1 MSGIRGL
8 PTCIYTHYPLHARVV
23 LRFYRMKHKD
33 GEQVPSG
40 HRVSTIK
47 KNGKKKKKGKKRRKR
62 RRRRRKGREKMK
74 SYSLSLVGSKP
85 RANLSATYF
94 YSFCRQPT
102 VICIRQFSDWSLKI
116 FMADRDMEEI
126 SNGNWDVAS
135 SFDFHFRFLIQIFN
149 LRFGF

>member
-47 KNGKKKKKGKKRRKR
+47 KNGKKKKKGRK
-62 RRRRRKGREKMK
+62 KMK